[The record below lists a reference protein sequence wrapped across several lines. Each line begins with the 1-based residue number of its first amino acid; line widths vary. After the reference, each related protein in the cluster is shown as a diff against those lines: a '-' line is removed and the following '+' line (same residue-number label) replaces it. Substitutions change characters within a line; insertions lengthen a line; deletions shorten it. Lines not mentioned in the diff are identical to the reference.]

1 MNVTYNNKPAIMRRN
16 GQVVLGDAGGITFQF
31 IAIDLDGNEL
41 GATEQIKVES
51 VSTETVTEVQ
61 ATFLAKLATPQN
73 VTANGTTVSWDAV
86 ENATSYDVYADD
98 TVLLGSV
105 ASQSSVDLTTLSGW
119 ATLAPGK
126 HTLQIVAR
134 AGNYIDSDKSEPIE
148 FEIPPDYLC
157 FTAEEAGSTVAMAVE
172 GTPTKG
178 QAFET
183 STNRTNWSVFTPGT
197 TTITLA
203 NAGDK
208 VYFRGNNTTVS
219 ESYSIY
225 YNFVMSGKIAASGN
239 IMSLLDTT
247 CKSTTIS
254 NNYCYSA
261 MFYGCTSLTTAPAL
275 PATNL
280 ANDCYSN
287 MFSSCTSLTTAPEL
301 PATTLADYCYSNMFS
316 DCTSLTTAPA
326 LPATNLANDC
336 YSNMFYGCTS
346 LTTAPA
352 LSATTLANDCYSSM
366 FADCAS
372 LTTAS
377 ALPATTLADYCYSS
391 MFAGCTSLTTAPELP
406 ATTLADNCCSNMF
419 YGCTSLTTAPELPAT
434 TLASSCY
441 SYMFF
446 DCSKLKVN
454 TTSGNKIFTCPTT
467 IPTEAVTDMFTN
479 TCGTFTG
486 TPTTGETYYYTE

>member
-16 GQVVLGDAGGITFQF
+16 GQVVLGDVGGLIFQF
-31 IAIDLDGNEL
+31 IALDIDGNEL
-41 GATEQIKVES
+41 GATEQIKVET

-61 ATFLAKLATPQN
+61 ATFVAKLTTPQN

-134 AGNYIDSDKSEPIE
+134 AGNYIDSDKSDPIE

-254 NNYCYSA
+254 NNYCYSS

-275 PATNL
+275 PATN
-280 ANDCYSN
+280 
-287 MFSSCTSLTTAPEL
+287 
-301 PATTLADYCYSNMFS
+301 
-316 DCTSLTTAPA
+316 
-326 LPATNLANDC
+326 
-336 YSNMFYGCTS
+336 
-346 LTTAPA
+346 
-352 LSATTLANDCYSSM
+352 LANDCYSSM

-377 ALPATTLADYCYSS
+377 ALPATTLADYCYSN

-467 IPTEAVTDMFTN
+467 IPTEAVTDMFTS
-479 TCGTFTG
+479 TGGTFTG
-486 TPTTGETYYYTE
+486 TPTEGTTYYYAA